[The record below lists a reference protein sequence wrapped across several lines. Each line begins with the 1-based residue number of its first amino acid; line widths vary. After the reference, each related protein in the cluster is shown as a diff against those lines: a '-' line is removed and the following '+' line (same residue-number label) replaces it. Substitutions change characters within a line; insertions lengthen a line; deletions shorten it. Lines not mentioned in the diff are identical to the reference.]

1 MLRYLWHL
9 LFGDK
14 LCVACHQHSAAA
26 KSLCLYCE
34 IKRRLIQ
41 RVA

>member
-14 LCVACHQHSAAA
+14 VCVACHEHNAAA
-26 KSLCLYCE
+26 NSLCLYCE
-34 IKRRLIQ
+34 VKHGLIRR
-41 RVA
+41 AA